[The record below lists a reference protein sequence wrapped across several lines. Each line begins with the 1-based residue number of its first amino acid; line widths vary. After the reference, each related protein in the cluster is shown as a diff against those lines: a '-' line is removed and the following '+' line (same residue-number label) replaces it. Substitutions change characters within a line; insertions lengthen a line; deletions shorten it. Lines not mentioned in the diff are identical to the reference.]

1 MTWYAHSPSDE
12 IPELWQPLDEHLR
25 NVAETAGSFASEFG
39 CEQWGYSAGV
49 QHDIGKA
56 CDIFQARLSGSGKRV
71 DHASPGAALVI
82 EENRDP
88 ELGNLVGDT
97 LALTIS
103 GHHGGIPNYLL
114 QEKDEHTPLH
124 ERLAKFSDSQLKE
137 FAERFTEMEL
147 DAPTLQKLEEH
158 PAVHRLL
165 DLQRRGLVQQS
176 DFNRFGF
183 SSTVFCRML
192 FSCLVDADYLD
203 TERFLTPDVHEDRH
217 KGSYGTIAA
226 LEKRLDDYMAQLEA
240 KAPDTPVNR
249 ARASILRDC
258 RSKAKS
264 PQGLFTLTVATGG
277 GKTLAS
283 LAFALR
289 HARINGARRVIFAI
303 PYTSIVEQ
311 NAAVFRQV
319 LGAENVLEHHS
330 NYDFEVSGGER
341 ARHERLAVQNWDAP
355 VIVTTNVQLL
365 ESLFSNKPGK
375 CRKLHNIVGSVIVLD
390 EAQTLPDDLLTP
402 TLAMFEELCDRYRTS
417 IVLCTATQPALDK
430 HWPYG
435 AKPVEIVTHRDGF
448 EEAFGQRVSF
458 KMLGEINEEALAARV
473 AAQQQALC
481 IVDTKRKARA
491 LYEQVLKIV
500 SDADGGV
507 EPFDRVDG
515 VFHLS
520 ANMTPLHRSSVLE
533 EIRRRLESGER
544 CVVISTQLIEAGVDV
559 DFPVVF
565 REMAGIDSLFQ
576 AAGRCNRE
584 GRRETGEV
592 WVFDLTDERSS
603 SGVPLGRTWLAR
615 MKEIARLLL
624 KDHGRPFDDKLVEDF
639 FHQRY
644 LRAAPDAQGIYK
656 LLADSEVGRT
666 MSLSTSCLERVARK
680 YRIIDDSAIPVF
692 VPWGEEGRSLLSRLR
707 RAVERGMS
715 PAVMTMVLQRS
726 SVSVRADLY
735 DRLRRDGAIDSETY
749 APINVLLEDGC
760 RTFYSNEVG
769 LLEPGKEELATLVV

>member
-1 MTWYAHSPSDE
+1 MTWFAHSPSDE
-12 IPELWQPLDEHLR
+12 NPELWQPLDEHLR

-39 CEQWGYSAGV
+39 CEQWGYSIGL

-56 CDIFQARLSGSGKRV
+56 CNIFQERLKGSEKRV
-71 DHASPGAALVI
+71 DHASPGAALAI
-82 EENRDP
+82 EEYHDP
-88 ELGNLVGDT
+88 SLNDLVGHT
-97 LALTIS
+97 MALAIA

-114 QEKDEHTPLH
+114 QEKDGRSPLS
-124 ERLAKFSDSQLKE
+124 ERLAKVSSDQPGVLS
-137 FAERFTEMEL
+137 ERLGEMGHI
-147 DAPTLQKLEEH
+147 APALHDLEEH
-158 PAVHRLL
+158 PAVRRLL
-165 DLQRRGLVQQS
+165 DVQHSSSPQLL
-176 DFNRFGF
+176 DFDRFGF

-203 TERFLTPDVHEDRH
+203 TERFLTPGAYEERCSD
-217 KGSYGTIAA
+217 SYDSIAT
-226 LEKRLDDYMAQLEA
+226 LEKRLDDYMAQLEGE
-240 KAPDTPVNR
+240 APDTEVNR
-249 ARASILRDC
+249 ARASVLEDC
-258 RSKAKS
+258 RSKADS
-264 PQGLFTLTVATGG
+264 PQGLFTLTVPTGG

-311 NAAVFRQV
+311 NAAVFRRV

-330 NYDFEVSGGER
+330 NYDFEVAGGKR

-417 IVLCTATQPALDK
+417 IVLCTATQPALRT

-435 AKPVEIVTHRDGF
+435 SRPAEIVTHRDGF
-448 EEAFGQRVSF
+448 ETAFGHRVHF
-458 KMLGEINEEALAARV
+458 NLLGEVDEESLAACVGGER
-473 AAQQQALC
+473 QALC
-481 IVDTKRKARA
+481 IVDTKRKARS
-491 LYEQVLKIV
+491 LFERISQLVT
-500 SDADGGV
+500 DADEMRGT
-507 EPFDRVDG
+507 ESRVDG

-520 ANMTPLHRSSVLE
+520 ANMTPLHRSAILE
-533 EIRRRLESGER
+533 EVRQRLALGKR
-544 CVVISTQLIEAGVDV
+544 CLVVSTQLIEAGVDV
-559 DFPVVF
+559 DFPVVY
-565 REMAGIDSLFQ
+565 REMAGVDSLFQ

-584 GRRETGEV
+584 GRRQIGEV
-592 WVFDLTDERSS
+592 HVFDLADKRSS
-603 SGVPLGRTWLAR
+603 STDSLGQTWIVR
-615 MKEIARLLL
+615 MKGIAKPLLQ
-624 KDHGRPFDDKLVEDF
+624 DPDRPFDDKLVEEF
-639 FHQRY
+639 FRARY
-644 LRAAPDAQGIYK
+644 LCADLDAQGIYE
-656 LLADSEVGRT
+656 LLASSDVVRK
-666 MSLSTSCLERVARK
+666 MSLSTSCLERAARK
-680 YRIIDDSAIPVF
+680 YRIIDDSSIPVF
-692 VPWGEEGRSLLSRLR
+692 VPWGEEGADLFDRLR
-707 RAVERGMS
+707 KAAERGTP
-715 PAVMTMVLQRS
+715 PAAMTMALQRS

-735 DRLRRDGAIDSETY
+735 DRLRRDGAIDSDTY